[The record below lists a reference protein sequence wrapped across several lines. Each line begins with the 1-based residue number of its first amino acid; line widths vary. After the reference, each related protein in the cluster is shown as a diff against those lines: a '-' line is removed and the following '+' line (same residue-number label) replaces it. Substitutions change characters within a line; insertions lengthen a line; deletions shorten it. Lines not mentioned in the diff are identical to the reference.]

1 MALVIEDTDLDL
13 SDLRRVK
20 VETMLRKFA
29 LTVTGFVIDLEI
41 ESNRHMLPYGEPPAW
56 SDANGIKLWFD
67 PDSEEPITELNNLIR
82 LKGLTIHELGH
93 VLFTPR
99 DRTDL
104 AKKVAD
110 NGLWNTFNILE
121 DNRIDNM
128 MVARLSGVAPWLL
141 HTVLQEFYF
150 APDSDPTQLLPL
162 VHGRKYVPQ
171 KIRDLSAQVYV
182 HPEYVTAIQKI
193 IDEYI
198 TLNMARKEHAAKAY
212 ELILSLNNLLT
223 SQPPLT
229 QHKHDSASPAK
240 NGGADMAGVRQQD
253 DALNR
258 AKKQQQSQ
266 QATGDT
272 DTDLD
277 TAGNGGN
284 HSTKS
289 DKQQLDDAAK
299 SAQQR
304 AEQDMYEDIKNMV
317 EGMRT
322 GGGTGRSSSGD
333 RRVKPSEWVELRNVA
348 PESQLHSRQFAR
360 ALTELKTLF
369 DPSWQARQSEG
380 RLNVRDFVMGV
391 DIDESFDL
399 WDDGKSEVSD
409 IECVVLLD
417 ISGSMY
423 SMLDSAYDAMWS
435 IKRALDSINASTTVL
450 TFGDHSRILYTSS
463 SRAGI
468 QRKHSLDGC
477 GGTYPIDGLKYAQGL
492 LDSSSRAIKLLVTIT
507 DGAWSESATADALIA
522 SMRYNGVLTGIVHI
536 IDDWMQQRIDSNESI
551 YGDVKLQTHNCEVV
565 HTVRD
570 PHDIALFAEKLVKMQ
585 QRKLIAQ

>member
-1 MALVIEDTDLDL
+1 MALVIEDTDLAL

-29 LTVTGFVIDLEI
+29 LTVTGFTIDLGI
-41 ESNRHMLPYGEPPAW
+41 ETNRHMLPYGSPPAW

-150 APDSDPTQLLPL
+150 APESDPTQLLPL
-162 VHGRKYVPQ
+162 VHGRKYIPQ
-171 KIRDLSAQVYV
+171 NIRDLSAQVYV
-182 HPEYVTAIQKI
+182 QPEYVTAIQQI

-198 TLNMARKEHAAKAY
+198 TLNMARKEHVDKAY
-212 ELILSLNNLLT
+212 ELILSLNNLLNSNT
-223 SQPPLT
+223 PLT
-229 QHKHDSASPAK
+229 QHKNDSASPAK

-266 QATGDT
+266 QANGDT

-277 TAGNGGN
+277 TADIGGGQ
-284 HSTKS
+284 STKS
-289 DKQQLDDAAK
+289 DKQQLDDAAR

-304 AEQDMYEDIKNMV
+304 AEQDMYEDIKSMV
-317 EGMRT
+317 DGMRS
-322 GGGTGRSSSGD
+322 GGSAGRSSSGD
-333 RRVKPSEWVELRNVA
+333 RRVKPSDWVTLRDVS

-417 ISGSMY
+417 ISGSMH
-423 SMLDSAYDAMWS
+423 SMYDSAYDAMWS

-450 TFGDHSRILYTSS
+450 TFGDYSRILYSAS

-468 QRKHSLDGC
+468 QRKHSMDGA
-477 GGTYPIDGLKYAQGL
+477 GGTYPVDGIKYAQGI
-492 LDSSSRAIKLLVTIT
+492 LDSSSRAIKLLITIT
-507 DGAWSESATADALIA
+507 DGAWNGAPEADALIA
-522 SMRYNGVLTGIVHI
+522 SMRYNGVLTSIVHI
-536 IDDWMQQRIDSNESI
+536 IDDWMQQRIDADDNV
-551 YGDVKLQTHNCEVV
+551 YGDVKLQTHNCEVA

-570 PHDIALFAEKLVKMQ
+570 PHDIAVFAEKLVKMQ